1 MANCCKCGKKEICMR
16 CICSECLERNEV
28 KEFLIEKIK
37 KEPFDSLMRNILI
50 DWLGEVSNGNS

>member
-1 MANCCKCGKKEICMR
+1 MANCCKCGKSEVCMR

-50 DWLGEVSNGNS
+50 DWLGDV